1 MNNVVLTMYKH
12 LLDYMFLILWYL
24 CVGVAGSGS
33 YDKCIYFVCFWELNR
48 RPQACSCFNF
58 LRKWQTIFPG
68 DYSIL
73 QSYQHHMV
81 LVVQPYLLFS
91 HIAVFLA
98 GKVISSVVL
107 ICTFITDECLL
118 VICIS
123 SLEKHQFLFPF

>member
-98 GKVISSVVL
+98 GKVISSCGFNL
-107 ICTFITDECLL
+107 HFYNG
-118 VICIS
+118 
-123 SLEKHQFLFPF
+123 